1 MIDYFKGEIKFQYG
15 SIKSNTN
22 RNTLHFIHDSIIDS
36 MLMISSNQYFVNKKI
51 NKNIN
56 MGSIDFL
63 FFYAIIKERNR

>member
-36 MLMISSNQYFVNKKI
+36 MLMISSNQYFVNKK
-51 NKNIN
+51 NK
-56 MGSIDFL
+56 
-63 FFYAIIKERNR
+63 